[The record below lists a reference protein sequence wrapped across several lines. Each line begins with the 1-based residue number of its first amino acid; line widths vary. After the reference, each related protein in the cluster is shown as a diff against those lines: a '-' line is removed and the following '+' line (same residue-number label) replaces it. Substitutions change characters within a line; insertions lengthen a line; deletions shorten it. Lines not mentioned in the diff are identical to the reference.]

1 MINLGIQVLILLYSF
16 LSGIVFGIS
25 FDVYRILVGNSKKN
39 FFNFI
44 KCSIFW
50 IIIGI
55 IVFCFLLYT
64 QYAILSFYTYF
75 YIFLGVVFYLKF
87 ISKNIFLKVKILIN
101 GILTVFRIIFKNM
114 CYTFLRI
121 FNKKINKS
129 L

>member
-75 YIFLGVVFYLKF
+75 YIFLGSFIYLKF
-87 ISKNIFLKVKILIN
+87 ISKFLFNKAKNLIFNIRSFLRVVFKNIFYLILK
-101 GILTVFRIIFKNM
+101 IFTGKGS
-114 CYTFLRI
+114 
-121 FNKKINKS
+121 KS

>member
-1 MINLGIQVLILLYSF
+1 MINLGVQVLILLYSF
-16 LSGIVFGIS
+16 FSGVVFGIS
-25 FDVYRILVGNSKKN
+25 FDVYRILVGNSRKN
-39 FFNFI
+39 FLNFI

-50 IIIGI
+50 IVIGI
-55 IVFCFLLYT
+55 MVFYFLLCT

-75 YIFLGVVFYLKF
+75 YIFLGVIFYLRV

-101 GILTVFRIIFKNM
+101 GILSVLRIIFKNI

>member
-1 MINLGIQVLILLYSF
+1 M
-16 LSGIVFGIS
+16 
-25 FDVYRILVGNSKKN
+25 YRILVGNSKKN